1 MFVSAAAPWDLHL
14 KAGSPCLN
22 KGLPLPGLTTDID
35 GQVRGLIPDLGAD
48 ELP

>member
-1 MFVSAAAPWDLHL
+1 
-14 KAGSPCLN
+14 
-22 KGLPLPGLTTDID
+22 LPLPGLTTDID